1 MSERFDCLYKLPNN
15 LYSSGAPIIISA
27 GSLLK
32 DTVTGNIVAQLKFH
46 SVSSNIIKALK
57 ISLSAYDIS
66 GVEIQGVDSYQYL
79 DLTIRNGQDFGSNKA
94 IVMSNAVT
102 RSFAI
107 KSITVVMTD
116 GEVQTVDMPLFSLPQ
131 CKILQSEL
139 LDVELVKQYKI
150 ATREDALY
158 VPQKFQTL
166 WECTCGEW
174 NCGQI
179 CTNCK
184 LTENLAFSAYDINVL
199 SKNMELRLIEE
210 NKQKEKKKRIAEIEN
225 QKAIEIEK
233 EKEKRKKH
241 FIKKCRLAIAMVVP
255 IIVISIIF
263 SFWIYPDII
272 KPNANYKEANKLFLE
287 GEYYEAAIIYE
298 KLGTYKDS
306 PQKLEEV
313 LTRMKDYIYQTGVR
327 LVDSHENYKAAITF
341 GKLDNYKDAKELSK
355 KLWADFVS
363 DCTLSVNFS
372 HSIAIKEN
380 GEIVTAG
387 SNEYGQCNIDD
398 WTNIVS
404 VSAGGYH
411 SAGLREDGTV
421 IATGAASERVKDWKN
436 IVAISAGGF
445 HTVGI
450 KSDGTVIAEGSNDE
464 GQCNVDTWEN
474 IVAVSAGQ
482 RHTVGLRSD
491 GTVVATGYNDNGQC
505 NVKNW
510 TDIVSISATMYRT
523 VGLKKDGTVV
533 TAGEN
538 DHGQG
543 NVRDWENIVAI
554 ASTRDI
560 TVGLKSDGTVVAT
573 GYNYKNVCDV
583 EDWIDIVAVATSGD
597 SIVGLTSGGYIVEQ
611 GVCRHTFSG
620 VRITDKMLSNIDTLS
635 SKISGIDFGED
646 GYITYVLKNENS
658 GENDGTNILSIY
670 KNGAIS
676 LKRTL
681 IRGGG
686 LGPSNRIFLSENI
699 AKWNSKSHSFTV
711 DINDEITIEISI
723 LKDNATIEV
732 IQGECDW
739 GIEGVYLL
747 NNNQNL

>member
-15 LYSSGAPIIISA
+15 LYSNGSPVIISA

-32 DTVTGNIVAQLKFH
+32 DTVTGNIVAQLKFR
-46 SVSSNIIKALK
+46 SVSTDIIKALK

-66 GVEIQGVDSYQYL
+66 GAEIQGVDSYQYL
-79 DLTIRNGQDFGSNKA
+79 DLSIHNGQEFGFNKA

-102 RSFAI
+102 RSFEI
-107 KSITVVMTD
+107 KGITVVMAH
-116 GEVQTVDMPLFSLPQ
+116 GEVKNVDMPLSSLPQ
-131 CKILQSEL
+131 YKLLQSEL
-139 LDVELVKQYKI
+139 TDVELVKQYKI
-150 ATREDALY
+150 ATVEKALY
-158 VPQKFQTL
+158 APQEFQNL
-166 WECTCGEW
+166 WGCVCGEW
-174 NCGQI
+174 NCGRI
-179 CTNCK
+179 CTNCNLDK
-184 LTENLAFSAYDINVL
+184 NLAFSAYDVNIL
-199 SKNMELRLIEE
+199 SKSMELRLIEE
-210 NKQKEKKKRIAEIEN
+210 NKQKEEKKRID
-225 QKAIEIEK
+225 EIEK
-233 EKEKRKKH
+233 QKSIELQKAKEKRKKQ
-241 FIKKCRLAIAMVVP
+241 FIKKCRLAIAVVVP
-255 IIVISIIF
+255 IIIISIIF

-272 KPNANYKEANKLFLE
+272 KPNVDYREANKLFME

-298 KLGTYKDS
+298 NLGTYKDS
-306 PQKLEEV
+306 PEKLEEV
-313 LTRMKDYIYQTGVR
+313 LTLMKDYIYQTGVR

-341 GKLDNYKDAKELSK
+341 GKLDDYKDAQELSK

-474 IVAVSAGQ
+474 IVAISAGQ

-510 TDIVSISATMYRT
+510 TDIISISATMYRT

-611 GVCRHTFSG
+611 GVCRHTFSS

-646 GYITYVLKNENS
+646 GYITYSLKNENS

-686 LGPSNRIFLSENI
+686 LGPSNRIFLSEDI
-699 AKWNSKSHSFTV
+699 AKWNSKSRSFTV
-711 DINDEITIEISI
+711 DINDKIAIEISI
-723 LKDNATIEV
+723 LKEKATIEV
-732 IQGECDW
+732 IRGECDW
-739 GIEGVYLL
+739 GIEGIYLS
-747 NNNQNL
+747 NNIN

>member
-15 LYSSGAPIIISA
+15 LYSSGSSVIVSA

-46 SVSSNIIKALK
+46 SVSTDIIKALK
-57 ISLSAYDIS
+57 ISLAAYDVS
-66 GVEIQGVDSYQYL
+66 GTEIQGIDSYQYL
-79 DLTIRNGQDFGSNKA
+79 DLSICNGQKFGFNKA
-94 IVMSNAVT
+94 IVMPNSVT
-102 RSFAI
+102 RSFEI
-107 KSITVVMTD
+107 KSITVVTAH
-116 GEVQTVDMPLFSLPQ
+116 GEVQNVDMPLYSLPQ
-131 CKILQSEL
+131 HKLLQSEL
-139 LDVELVKQYKI
+139 IDAELVNQYKI
-150 ATREDALY
+150 TTIEKALY
-158 VPQKFQTL
+158 TPQEFSNL
-166 WECTCGEW
+166 WGCTCGEW
-174 NCGQI
+174 NYGQI

-184 LTENLAFSAYDINVL
+184 SDKNLIFSAYDVNKL
-199 SKNMELRLIEE
+199 STNMEIRLIKE
-210 NKQKEKKKRIAEIEN
+210 NKRKEEKKCLEEIEKQKSIELQKEKEIKKKR
-225 QKAIEIEK
+225 
-233 EKEKRKKH
+233 
-241 FIKKCRLAIAMVVP
+241 FIKKCRISLFAIVP
-255 IIVISIIF
+255 IIVITIVF
-263 SFWIYPDII
+263 SFYIYPDVII
-272 KPNANYKEANKLFLE
+272 PNIEYKEASKLFAE
-287 GEYYEAAIIYE
+287 GEYYDAAIIYE
-298 KLGTYKDS
+298 NLGTYKDS
-306 PQKLEEV
+306 PKKLEEV
-313 LTRMKDYIYQTGVR
+313 LTLMKDYIYQTGVR

-341 GKLDNYKDAKELSK
+341 GKLDDYKDAQELSK
-355 KLWADFVS
+355 KLWSDFVS

-450 KSDGTVIAEGSNDE
+450 KSDGSVIAEGSNDE

-474 IVAVSAGQ
+474 IVAISAGQ

-510 TDIVSISATMYRT
+510 TDIISISATMYRT

-560 TVGLKSDGTVVAT
+560 TVGLKSDGTVIAT

-611 GVCRHTFSG
+611 GVCRHTFSS

-635 SKISGIDFGED
+635 SKISDIDFGED
-646 GYITYVLKNENS
+646 GYITYSLKNENS

-686 LGPSNRIFLSENI
+686 LGPSNRIFLSEDI
-699 AKWNSKSHSFTV
+699 AKWNSKSRSFTV
-711 DINDEITIEISI
+711 DINDKIAIEISI
-723 LKDNATIEV
+723 LEDKATIEV
-732 IQGECDW
+732 IRGECDW
-739 GIEGVYLL
+739 GIEGVYS
-747 NNNQNL
+747 